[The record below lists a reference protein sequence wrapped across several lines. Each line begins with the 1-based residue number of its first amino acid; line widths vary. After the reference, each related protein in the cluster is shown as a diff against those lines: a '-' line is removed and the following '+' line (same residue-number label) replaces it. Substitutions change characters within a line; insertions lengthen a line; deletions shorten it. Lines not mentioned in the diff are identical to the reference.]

1 MHDTLTFGQEE
12 RCSAELLN
20 VAVQRRDLLLA
31 DQVSDAF
38 VQVPSQWLARQLIA
52 TMELMRQTCDQL
64 YQPQKP
70 GWSLHA
76 HKGVGRYTGMDVPS
90 SSV

>member
-1 MHDTLTFGQEE
+1 LDKTGR

-38 VQVPSQWLARQLIA
+38 VPSSQPVFGVLWSAVA

-64 YQPQKP
+64 LATPQKP
-70 GWSLHA
+70 VGWSLHA
-76 HKGVGRYTGMDVPS
+76 QIVGRYTGGRAVI